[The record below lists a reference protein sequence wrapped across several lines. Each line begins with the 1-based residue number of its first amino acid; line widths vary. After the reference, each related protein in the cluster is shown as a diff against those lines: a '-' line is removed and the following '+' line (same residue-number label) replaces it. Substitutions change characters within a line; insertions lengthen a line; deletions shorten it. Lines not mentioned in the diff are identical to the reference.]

1 MILLE
6 TNIGPLFRHVH
17 VVGLNVLCFCDA
29 VSLLSVTV
37 SILQL
42 TLLWKRNR
50 ILILLLIT
58 GTSIVR

>member
-17 VVGLNVLCFCDA
+17 VVGLNVLCFCDVGLLSDA
-29 VSLLSVTV
+29 VSIS
-37 SILQL
+37 QL